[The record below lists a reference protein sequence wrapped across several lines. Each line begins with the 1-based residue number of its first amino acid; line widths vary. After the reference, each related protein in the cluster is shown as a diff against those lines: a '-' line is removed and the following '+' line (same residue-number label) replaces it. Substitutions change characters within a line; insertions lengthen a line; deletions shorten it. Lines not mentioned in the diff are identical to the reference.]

1 MDARKHMPLDAIDKR
16 FKVSRVFYQ
25 RADLAAA
32 QAGGPRP
39 ENAAPRK
46 FNLSFQDHP
55 AR

>member
-16 FKVSRVFYQ
+16 FKDFRVFYQ

-39 ENAAPRK
+39 ENAPRK

>member
-1 MDARKHMPLDAIDKR
+1 MPLDAIDKR
-16 FKVSRVFYQ
+16 LKDFRVFYQ

-46 FNLSFQDHP
+46 FNLSFQDYP
-55 AR
+55 AP